1 MKKPLGEL
9 YSGGPERSLE
19 AELSA
24 KKEKQEPTYVK
35 ELRSEV
41 EHANERVKFIHE
53 VLRKLEEDLEIVREK
68 IEAMPLS
75 IQLAVKKGGPEME
88 KAMADLEMLQNFS
101 KEIEQKMKEKMDIIG
116 GWSNKIKELEEK
128 LVDEN
133 WKDGEPSVGDA

>member
-9 YSGGPERSLE
+9 YGGGPERSLE

-75 IQLAVKKGGPEME
+75 IQLAVKNGGPEME